1 MSNDLNRRVTA
12 AVKHFWKTRANQ
24 QKNQGSKS
32 GQRDSG
38 ARGAVTG
45 GKQLDGF
52 IELFSEL
59 LDEAGL
65 PGHAIYRQKKDV
77 ALPGYF
83 RPTKEWD
90 LIVVADGCLVA
101 SIECKSQVG
110 SFGNN
115 FNNRVEEA
123 LGTAV
128 DHWTAYKKGAFKPS
142 AQPWIGWFMLLEDAA
157 GSDAPVR
164 VKEPHFP
171 VFSEFKDVSYA
182 QRYELF
188 CLRLVRER
196 LYNAACLILTPQKG
210 GTRGI
215 YREPSEEVSFLNF
228 ATSLSA
234 HAASFVRLR
243 NPR

>member
-1 MSNDLNRRVTA
+1 MNNDLRERVAA
-12 AVKHFWKTRANQ
+12 AVRHFWKTRKRQ
-24 QKNQGSKS
+24 QSRQGSKR
-32 GQRDSG
+32 GQKDYG
-38 ARGAVTG
+38 TRGAVTG

-52 IELFSEL
+52 IDL
-59 LDEAGL
+59 LGEMLTEAGL
-65 PGHAIYRQKKDV
+65 PEHTIYRQKKDIV
-77 ALPGYF
+77 LPGHF

-90 LIVVADGCLVA
+90 LIVVADGHLVA

-123 LGTAV
+123 IGAAT
-128 DHWTAYKKGAFKPS
+128 DHWTAYNKGAFRPS
-142 AQPWIGWFMLLEDAA
+142 AQPWIGWFMLLGDTEK
-157 GSDAPVR
+157 SNSPVT

-171 VFSEFKDVSYA
+171 VFPEFKDASYA
-182 QRYELF
+182 RRYEIF

-210 GTRGI
+210 GLHGE
-215 YREPSEEVSFLNF
+215 YREPSEEVSFLHF

-234 HAASFVRLR
+234 HASSFARLR
-243 NPR
+243 GSR